1 MAHMHRLITMD
12 YCTAAS
18 IRFLLEEL
26 QTLVVQAEARV
37 ACEVQLKELW
47 RKCLWQSHLSQ
58 FVAAQVD
65 TL

>member
-1 MAHMHRLITMD
+1 MVHMNRWITKG
-12 YCTAAS
+12 YCSAAS

-37 ACEVQLKELW
+37 ACEVQLQELW

>member
-1 MAHMHRLITMD
+1 MVHMHHLITKG

-18 IRFLLEEL
+18 IKFLLEEL

-37 ACEVQLKELW
+37 ACDVQLQELR

>member
-1 MAHMHRLITMD
+1 MVHMHRLITKGC
-12 YCTAAS
+12 CTAAS
-18 IRFLLEEL
+18 LRFLLEEL

-37 ACEVQLKELW
+37 ACEVQLQEFR
-47 RKCLWQSHLSQ
+47 RKCLWQSHFSQ